1 MALNRFLALA
11 IGVVAIVHSAS
22 AQLSIPVA
30 GDTERNATVS
40 ATASQ
45 IANVDRGRILDGTVY
60 PLQLQAIN
68 QFNNPNSTAIS
79 ETLAASGPYDSVE
92 SFKRGYEA
100 LETAGLIEIPQAFD
114 GSDEMFGT
122 MRLRSKGYTM
132 KLVKPGEWAD
142 PLNALPNA
150 ITCEICGKPTIK
162 SAIRNH
168 NVFVEDFST
177 YGQYSDPKTASS
189 KYTPNVVGFFCMNGK
204 RGQLLPLAIKIID
217 TGLTYTKNDSEG
229 EWKLAKMALESTE
242 FNARQLLHYVYSHEI
257 SIPIQVEMMRSMA
270 EVHPIY
276 ALLDYH
282 FFGNLAIEYLGGQVL
297 FSTGTSFDNTTAYG
311 ATGFLRGALDE
322 LSRTS
327 VMDDYPT
334 EIANRGLKHL
344 PQSRYVKYGSKY
356 YDIIKK
362 FVTSYVHAYYP
373 SKKAVQ
379 ADKELQTW
387 AARCSVLQGVNGFPS
402 SFKGFDDL
410 VKIVAN
416 FIFQNS
422 VKHHFMNGRVTWH
435 SQAAPFSSLALYNSP
450 LPTQKGV
457 TVNPL
462 DYAVPSD
469 LFPVVSYL
477 VTSFYRP
484 IPASVSALQAYTA
497 LPFANEKGLKQP
509 IAEFHLAMTSMENLI
524 DKSEANQKYPFTFI
538 KPSLLPWF
546 SFI

>member
-60 PLQLQAIN
+60 PLVRGPTLSVPSLYYSKMIQQLQAIN

-150 ITCEICGKPTIK
+150 IT
-162 SAIRNH
+162 
-168 NVFVEDFST
+168 
-177 YGQYSDPKTASS
+177 YPKTASS